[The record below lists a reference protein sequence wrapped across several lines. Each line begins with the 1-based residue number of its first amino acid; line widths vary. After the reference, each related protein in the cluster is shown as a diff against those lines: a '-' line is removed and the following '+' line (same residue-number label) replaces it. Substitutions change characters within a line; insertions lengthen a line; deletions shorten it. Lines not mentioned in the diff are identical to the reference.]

1 LDGSWLEAGESQAGG
16 FGEARFGSQDMKRG
30 IYLLP
35 IMGFAALA
43 FFLFKSLWSPPPDLV
58 PSALLNKPAPRL
70 VLPGLDDKS
79 AAFTPADLAAGH
91 VSVVNVFAS
100 WCAPCR
106 TEADQ
111 LTELAKLPGV
121 VLYGMTQKDKPEAT
135 RAFLEEVGN
144 PFTRISRD
152 DDGRASIEWGVY
164 GVPET
169 YVVDGKGIIRL
180 KYVGPLSDDVLKTQ
194 LVPAIKAAQANP

>member
-1 LDGSWLEAGESQAGG
+1 
-16 FGEARFGSQDMKRG
+16 MKRA

-35 IMGFAALA
+35 IAGFVVLA
-43 FFLFKSLWSPPPDLV
+43 YFLFKSLWSPPPDLV

-70 VLPGLDDKS
+70 VLPALDSQS

-106 TEADQ
+106 TETDQ
-111 LTELAKLPGV
+111 LAELAKLPGV
-121 VLYGMTQKDKPEAT
+121 ALYGMTQKDKPADT
-135 RAFLEEVGN
+135 RAFLDEVGN
-144 PFTRISRD
+144 PFSRISRD

-180 KYVGPLSDDVLKTQ
+180 KYVGPLSDRVLEQ
-194 LVPAIKAAQANP
+194 QVVPIIKAAQANP

>member
-1 LDGSWLEAGESQAGG
+1 MSRW
-16 FGEARFGSQDMKRG
+16 
-30 IYLLP
+30 IYLAP
-35 IMGFAALA
+35 IAAFVLLA
-43 FFLFKSLWSPPPDLV
+43 FFLFKSLWAPSPSLV

-70 VLPGLDDKS
+70 VLPGLDAQS

-111 LTELAKLPGV
+111 LAEVAKLPGV
-121 VLYGMTQKDKPEAT
+121 ALYGMTQKDKPDAT
-135 RAFLEEVGN
+135 RAFLDEVGN
-144 PFTRISRD
+144 PFARIARD

-180 KYVGPLSDDVLKTQ
+180 KYVGPLTDDVLKDQ

>member
-1 LDGSWLEAGESQAGG
+1 MNRW
-16 FGEARFGSQDMKRG
+16 

-35 IMGFAALA
+35 AAGFAVLAL
-43 FFLFKSLWSPPPDLV
+43 FLFKSLWSPAPDV
-58 PSALLNKPAPRL
+58 IPSVLINKPAPRL
-70 VLPGLDDKS
+70 VLPGLDAQS
-79 AAFTPADLAAGH
+79 AAFTPADLTAGH

-106 TEADQ
+106 LEAVQ
-111 LTELAKLPGV
+111 LNSLSKLPGIAV
-121 VLYGMTQKDKPEAT
+121 YGLAQKDKPEAT
-135 RAFLEEVGN
+135 RAFLDEVGN
-144 PFTRISRD
+144 PFARIARD

-180 KYVGPLSDDVLKTQ
+180 KYVGPLSDDVLEKQ
-194 LVPAIKAAQANP
+194 VVPAIKAAQANP

>member
-1 LDGSWLEAGESQAGG
+1 MSRW
-16 FGEARFGSQDMKRG
+16 
-30 IYLLP
+30 IYLAP
-35 IMGFAALA
+35 IAAFVLLA
-43 FFLFKSLWSPPPDLV
+43 FFLFKSLWAPSPSLV

-70 VLPGLDDKS
+70 VLPGLDAQS

-91 VSVVNVFAS
+91 VSLVNVFAS

-111 LTELAKLPGV
+111 LAEVAKLPGV
-121 VLYGMTQKDKPEAT
+121 ALYGMTQKDKPDAT
-135 RAFLEEVGN
+135 RAFLDEVGN
-144 PFTRISRD
+144 PFARIARD

-180 KYVGPLSDDVLKTQ
+180 KYVGPLTDDVLKDQ

>member
-1 LDGSWLEAGESQAGG
+1 MNRA
-16 FGEARFGSQDMKRG
+16 
-30 IYLLP
+30 IYILP
-35 IMGFAALA
+35 IAGFAVLA

-58 PSALLNKPAPRL
+58 PSALLNKPAPHL
-70 VLPGLDDKS
+70 VLPGLDAQS
-79 AAFTPADLAAGH
+79 AAFTPDDLAAGH

-106 TEADQ
+106 TEAGQ

-121 VLYGMTQKDKPEAT
+121 ALYGMTQKDKPAAT
-135 RAFLEEVGN
+135 RAFLDEVGN
-144 PFTRISRD
+144 PFSRISRD

-180 KYVGPLSDDVLKTQ
+180 KYVGPLSDDVLKGQ
-194 LVPAIKAAQANP
+194 VLPAIKAAQANP

>member
-1 LDGSWLEAGESQAGG
+1 
-16 FGEARFGSQDMKRG
+16 MKRG
-30 IYLLP
+30 IFLLP
-35 IMGFAALA
+35 IAGFAVLA
-43 FFLFKSLWSPPPDLV
+43 FFLFKSLWSPSPDLV

-70 VLPGLDDKS
+70 VLPGLDTQS

-111 LTELAKLPGV
+111 LAELAKLPGV
-121 VLYGMTQKDKPEAT
+121 ALYGMTQKDKPAAT
-135 RAFLEEVGN
+135 RAFLDEVGN
-144 PFTRISRD
+144 PFARISRD

-180 KYVGPLSDDVLKTQ
+180 KFVGPLSDRVLKEQ
-194 LVPAIKAAQANP
+194 VVPAIKAAQANP

>member
-1 LDGSWLEAGESQAGG
+1 M
-16 FGEARFGSQDMKRG
+16 MKRW

-35 IMGFAALA
+35 VAGFVLLA
-43 FFLFKSLWSPPPDLV
+43 FFLFKSLWAPSPSLV

-70 VLPGLDDKS
+70 VLPGLDDRS

-106 TEADQ
+106 TEAPQ

-121 VLYGMTQKDKPEAT
+121 ALYGMTQKDKPAAT
-135 RAFLEEVGN
+135 RAFLDEVGN
-144 PFTRISRD
+144 PFSRIARD

-169 YVVDGKGIIRL
+169 YVVDGKGVIRL
-180 KYVGPLSDDVLKTQ
+180 KYVGPLSDDVLRDQ
-194 LVPAIKAAQANP
+194 VVPAIKAAQSNP

>member
-1 LDGSWLEAGESQAGG
+1 
-16 FGEARFGSQDMKRG
+16 MKRLV
-30 IYLLP
+30 YLLP
-35 IMGFAALA
+35 ITGFALLA
-43 FFLFKSLWSPPPDLV
+43 IFLFKSLWSPSPSLV
-58 PSALLNKPAPRL
+58 PSVLINKPAPRL
-70 VLPGLDDKS
+70 VLPGLDAQT

-106 TEADQ
+106 TENDQ
-111 LTELAKLPGV
+111 LTSLSKLPGV
-121 VLYGMTQKDKPEAT
+121 ALYGISQKDKPAAT
-135 RAFLEEVGN
+135 RAFLDEVGN

-180 KYVGPLSDDVLKTQ
+180 KYVGPLTDDVVKDQ